1 MVGAS
6 RYLWKPREF
15 PGGYEAAVARKFLP
29 SWLVDPAMVFVP
41 IVVRIVKKNC
51 WQLTKQDAWYCSTC

>member
-41 IVVRIVKKNC
+41 IVVRIVKKKC
-51 WQLTKQDAWYCSTC
+51 W